1 MFLLSLVCLYFCGN
15 SLKCPLSVTNS
26 CISLG
31 HRQAVPHMP
40 ELIQILSLCWAG
52 TKQSCWEAENCC
64 QVSRSHLFKC
74 LLNSPGP
81 LAFFSNRF
89 FLNFHSCFSFWKNS
103 YQKFHD
109 EFARLYAFL
118 LTATFPQIS
127 VFRFSLWPLH
137 HVCYADGISSCT
149 DPAAGPGWAEAAL
162 ILSILS
168 ITLPACWAAQTADYR
183 ILKVKDKTKHIFRDL
198 KGWN

>member
-1 MFLLSLVCLYFCGN
+1 MLQTVVFPLVTDKLSHTCQN
-15 SLKCPLSVTNS
+15 WSRSCPCAELAPNRVVGKLRTAARSVEVICLSV
-26 CISLG
+26 
-31 HRQAVPHMP
+31 
-40 ELIQILSLCWAG
+40 
-52 TKQSCWEAENCC
+52 
-64 QVSRSHLFKC
+64 F

-81 LAFFSNRF
+81 LAFFSNLF